1 MQSATLGRS
10 AGYRLHHAF
19 ELDLDVLGRHLLAQD
34 RPQLGVE
41 RAGGESVRAVVP
53 ISLIYIPSRELLNP
67 AAAQALLAAIGAG
80 RYRRL
85 WLSTLKTLT
94 CTHFIALCPA
104 VRFGSLLRR
113 QIASEGVLEPLA
125 LVAIKPLVLRS
136 NLVRADTER
145 LEHPGEPVLG
155 ERLAALPQLWPRA

>member
-1 MQSATLGRS
+1 VKSLTTLD
-10 AGYRLHHAF
+10 AH
-19 ELDLDVLGRHLLAQD
+19 ELDLDVLGKDFLAQD
-34 RPQLGVE
+34 YSQRGVE
-41 RAGGESVRAVVP
+41 LAGGDRIWAVMP

-145 LEHPGEPVLG
+145 LEHPGEPVLSK
-155 ERLAALPQLWPRA
+155 